1 MRKKVYLKSIK
12 IIYVSVL
19 IIIFLNLF
27 VLDLDN
33 SLSSKRRRACDKF
46 LNFGSDEQ
54 KQFVSLTKNWE
65 QDPKYE
71 DKIAERLTKDGLL
84 EMKRLWEPEP
94 YFDFKNKNITN
105 EDKES
110 YLSDLNEWLA
120 SDNVEE
126 KVDKYKNFCHDFRYN
141 FDNVKSFGNLIIL
154 LILGFFLVI
163 L

>member
-1 MRKKVYLKSIK
+1 MRKKVYIKFIK

-19 IIIFLNLF
+19 IFVFLNFF

-46 LNFGSDEQ
+46 LNFGSFEQ
-54 KQFVSLTKNWE
+54 KQFVMLTKNWE
-65 QDPKYE
+65 PDSKYKN
-71 DKIAERLTKDGLL
+71 KIEERLRKEALL
-84 EMKRLWEPEP
+84 KMKRLWEPDP
-94 YFDFKNKNITN
+94 YFDLQNKNITN

-110 YLSDLNEWLA
+110 YLSDLNKWLA
-120 SDNVEE
+120 SDNVEA
-126 KVDKYKNFCHDFRYN
+126 KVDKYKNFCHEFRYN

-163 L
+163 F